1 MRKKGL
7 FAQLNKSR
15 PGGYEGRKDKKMWY
29 AVAEYAD
36 GTRIEK
42 YFPYHENGNYSAE
55 CERQYDIECWLL
67 SQHED
72 CTFYS
77 VVYVEED

>member
-1 MRKKGL
+1 
-7 FAQLNKSR
+7 
-15 PGGYEGRKDKKMWY
+15 MWY

-36 GTRIEK
+36 DTRIEK

-77 VVYVEED
+77 VVYVEDKQL

>member
-1 MRKKGL
+1 
-7 FAQLNKSR
+7 
-15 PGGYEGRKDKKMWY
+15 MWY

-77 VVYVEED
+77 VAYVED